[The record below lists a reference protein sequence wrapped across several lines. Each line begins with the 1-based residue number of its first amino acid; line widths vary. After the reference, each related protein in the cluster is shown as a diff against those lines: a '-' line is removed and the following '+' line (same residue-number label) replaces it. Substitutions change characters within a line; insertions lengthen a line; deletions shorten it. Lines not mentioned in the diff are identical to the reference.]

1 MERFVK
7 DIHPELYDD
16 WKIDE
21 DNTMH
26 PEDPPY
32 IRKCLNDATRKLI
45 TGETTVKE
53 LDALKTNLRMKREI
67 PRWYEVQF
75 NVEYDHNE
83 KSVAEL
89 IELRTTDEEAK
100 HPLKLRSIA
109 DKRKLS
115 EIMDDK
121 RREVRVK
128 FKKME
133 LDKYIWKKRER
144 AAKKERKCAAN
155 QDGKNTKQAK
165 ALGFEAPN
173 AEELRRRRES
183 LTRKTERKH
192 RTKSC
197 HKCSRCKADN
207 CRECVNCKD
216 MKEYCGN
223 GTKRQKCVHRRCLNP
238 QL

>member
-1 MERFVK
+1 
-7 DIHPELYDD
+7 
-16 WKIDE
+16 
-21 DNTMH
+21 MH

-45 TGETTVKE
+45 TGEITVKE

-75 NVEYDHNE
+75 NVEYDRNE

-89 IELRTTDEEAK
+89 IELCTTDEDAK
-100 HPLKLRSIA
+100 QPLKLRSIA

-115 EIMDDK
+115 EITDNE
-121 RREVRVK
+121 RCEVRVK

-144 AAKKERKCAAN
+144 AAKKERKRAAN
-155 QDGKNTKQAK
+155 QDGKNTKPVQAK

-197 HKCSRCKADN
+197 HECSRCKADN
-207 CRECVNCKD
+207 CGERGNCKD
-216 MKEYCGN
+216 MTVN
-223 GTKRQKCVHRRCLNP
+223 GGRGKKRQKCVHRTCLNP
-238 QL
+238 QPALK